1 MGTLPKILM
10 ILDKRL
16 VICSL
21 NARKSNAGPNV
32 MVRYNKEGGYFV
44 VFKKESMVNVVL
56 CCEDQ
61 CAASP

>member
-21 NARKSNAGPNV
+21 YARKSKAGPNV
-32 MVRYNKEGGYFV
+32 IVRYNKEGGYFV
-44 VFKKESMVNVVL
+44 VFKKDKMEKAVFF
-56 CCEDQ
+56 CEDQ